1 MSFNDDTA
9 NPVRLYLFLDYDGT
23 LVPIALTPDKAVP
36 PPELLRLLHT
46 LTGRDGLRVAVV
58 SGRGLK
64 NLQEMLPVPGLYLSA
79 CHGAIIQQP
88 GAPPQFLAAPA
99 ALEQLDH
106 LTDEGRRLIA
116 GRTGFQ
122 IERKEMSVAL
132 HYRLADP
139 DEVDAV
145 LDAFVELRDQYCP
158 DLECDLLAGRKVLE
172 VRPKG
177 ASKGTAVKTLLAD
190 CPDALPVYIGDDLTD
205 EDGFRTLAGRGLT
218 ILAADARRA
227 TLARHR
233 LTRPAV
239 LDLLRAVAEHGPGY
253 ITSADV
259 LPTEEPGD

>member
-1 MSFNDDTA
+1 MDFSADAA
-9 NPVRLYLFLDYDGT
+9 NSVRLYLFLDYDGT
-23 LVPIALTPDKAVP
+23 LVPIAPTPDEAVP

-46 LTGRDGLRVAVV
+46 LVGRDGLRVAII

-79 CHGAIIQQP
+79 CHGAIIQHP
-88 GAPPQFLAAPA
+88 GAPPRFLAAPT

-106 LTDEGRRLIA
+106 LTEEAQELIE

-139 DEVDAV
+139 DEVDTV
-145 LDAFVELRDQYCP
+145 LDAFLDLREQYCP

-177 ASKGTAVKTLLAD
+177 VSKGTAVKILLAA
-190 CPDALPVYIGDDLTD
+190 CPDALPVYIGDDVTD
-205 EDGFRTLAGRGLT
+205 EDAFRALSGRGLT
-218 ILAADARRA
+218 ILVADARRA
-227 TLARHR
+227 TTARRR

-239 LDLLRAVAEHGPGY
+239 LDLLRGVAEHGPGY
-253 ITSADV
+253 ITSPDS
-259 LPTEEPGD
+259 LPTPP